1 MTKLKML
8 AATTLATA
16 GIGLAAAPVASAK
29 PMTCSQALGVA
40 RAYIATGDI
49 YFSQGQWSLAA
60 AYYGR
65 AMGVLE
71 AACSRA

>member
-8 AATTLATA
+8 AAATLATA

-29 PMTCSQALGVA
+29 PMTCSQAIGMAGL
-40 RAYIATGDI
+40 YSATGDI
-49 YFSQGQWSLAA
+49 FYSQGQYSLAS

-65 AMGVLE
+65 AQGVIE
-71 AACSRA
+71 AAC